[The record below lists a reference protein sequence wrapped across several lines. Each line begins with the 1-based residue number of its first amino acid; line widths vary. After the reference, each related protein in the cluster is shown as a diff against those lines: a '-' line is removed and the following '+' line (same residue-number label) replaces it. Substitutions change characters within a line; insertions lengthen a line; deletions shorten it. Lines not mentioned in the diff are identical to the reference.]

1 MKKFL
6 VILILVLGLQTSSQ
20 ADDIRDFEI
29 EGMSIGDSLLNFFNK
44 REIKENITDY
54 FDDSKLKKYYSVEIY
69 KHERFEVYDSVQ
81 ISLKINDKDY
91 IIDHIVG
98 LIFYENNI
106 NACYLKQKEIAKELT
121 LLFENTKK
129 SEMDTIHPVDVSG
142 NTKLKEINFWFKSGD
157 VAGAD
162 CYDWS
167 DKMSYADHLR
177 VGMLSNEF
185 NTWLNNEQQ

>member
-6 VILILVLGLQTSSQ
+6 LILFLIFTFQTSSQ

-129 SEMDTIHPVDVSG
+129 SEMDTTHPVDVSG
-142 NTKLKEINFWFKSGD
+142 NTKIKEINFWFKSGD
-157 VAGAD
+157 VAAVD

-167 DKMSYADHLR
+167 EHLDWTDHLR
-177 VGMLSNEF
+177 VGMLSNDF
-185 NTWLNNEQQ
+185 NIWLTDNLK